1 MQISSPR
8 KERKMNYLSIL
19 KLAYQLYVRV
29 WLAERGCL
37 HPTTFDTE
45 KQFAEGKECYPTFAE
60 FEKNEFQSEECMK
73 RVFCDAP
80 QIYAYWTGRE
90 RLKQLWLEQLLCN
103 IHSLQLAGD
112 FSLCPRCGGKM
123 RKKLAYN
130 CLSRRTTVYVCEPCG
145 MHEAVEDAAKA
156 GNPGF
161 VKKPLSEWH
170 IYANFVENIGHQL

>member
-1 MQISSPR
+1 
-8 KERKMNYLSIL
+8 MNYLSIL
-19 KLAYQLYVRV
+19 KLAYQLYVRT
-29 WLAERGCL
+29 WLAERGYL

-45 KQFAEGKECYPTFAE
+45 KQIAEGKECYPTFAE

-123 RKKLAYN
+123 RKKLG
-130 CLSRRTTVYVCEPCG
+130 LT
-145 MHEAVEDAAKA
+145 
-156 GNPGF
+156 
-161 VKKPLSEWH
+161 
-170 IYANFVENIGHQL
+170 